1 MFDFKLKAGN
11 ELNELFCE
19 PNNIVIGTLE
29 SNTTDHLFEE
39 EFNIQRTNILEYI
52 KKITVSPTV
61 IAIEE
66 PLEEPLVDLEEPLVD
81 VVESSALNLNDLFE
95 EQFDINDVT
104 VVVEKSTEHT
114 KKKYNQIMEEADTD
128 KFINSILPGNE
139 PKVNIDMSKVR
150 DRMITKIKSINEN
163 IDGET
168 IVSTVSD
175 PIDESVPQTNNEIDY
190 TADAETIR
198 ENVEQ
203 FIQAKELEFQEQLL
217 KMRQD
222 FVSLQA
228 QINSKVNN
236 MTMFVSS
243 ATGGG
248 EVNMLRL
255 DDVDTSQLSVSKPY
269 PKYNSTTKKI
279 EFVSAS
285 EIGQAISVT
294 DEDIQSFT
302 VDTTI
307 ETNQY
312 IDLQSDI
319 ASGTEQFTELYHN
332 GIAQDYGL
340 TFELVNGSR
349 NRLDISEL
357 PTVEGDHIRVRWKKA

>member
-1 MFDFKLKAGN
+1 
-11 ELNELFCE
+11 
-19 PNNIVIGTLE
+19 
-29 SNTTDHLFEE
+29 
-39 EFNIQRTNILEYI
+39 
-52 KKITVSPTV
+52 
-61 IAIEE
+61 
-66 PLEEPLVDLEEPLVD
+66 
-81 VVESSALNLNDLFE
+81 
-95 EQFDINDVT
+95 
-104 VVVEKSTEHT
+104 
-114 KKKYNQIMEEADTD
+114 MEEADTD

>member
-1 MFDFKLKAGN
+1 MFDIKLKAGN
-11 ELNELFCE
+11 ELNELFNK

-39 EFNIQRTNILEYI
+39 YFNIHRTNILEYI
-52 KKITVSPTV
+52 KKVSSQP
-61 IAIEE
+61 
-66 PLEEPLVDLEEPLVD
+66 VD
-81 VVESSALNLNDLFE
+81 VVEDALVNIVESSTLDLNDLFK
-95 EQFDINDVT
+95 EQFNIRDVT
-104 VVVEKSTEHT
+104 VVVEESTECT
-114 KKKYNQIMEEADTD
+114 KKKYSQIVEEANTD
-128 KFINSILPGNE
+128 KFIDSILPKVE
-139 PKVNIDMSKVR
+139 PKININMSKVR

-163 IDGET
+163 IDSET
-168 IVSTVSD
+168 MVSTVSD
-175 PIDESVPQTNNEIDY
+175 PITEPVSQIPQVNNEIDY

-203 FIQAKELEFQEQLL
+203 FIQVKEREFQEQLI

-222 FVSLQA
+222 FISLQA

-279 EFVSAS
+279 EFVSAT

-294 DEDIQSFT
+294 DEDTQSFT

-357 PTVEGDHIRVRWKKA
+357 PAVEGDHIRVRWKKT